1 MEAACRSGAPM
12 VRGILIAATILLA
25 AAAILGATVAP
36 AAIAFDGY
44 DHSYEDRAANA
55 SAGAEPGYGS

>member
-1 MEAACRSGAPM
+1 M
-12 VRGILIAATILLA
+12 VRVILVAATILLA
-25 AAAILGATVAP
+25 TAAVLGATVAP

-55 SAGAEPGYGS
+55 SVGGEPGYGS